1 MWRGRRLWLYKA
13 AVITDNET
21 ATGFRLAGMEVR
33 EASTP
38 AQALQMIRDYASA
51 GYGLVIVNEDLLA
64 GTEEAVARLLR
75 GRDLPVI
82 VPLPAARAHLES
94 GEAYI
99 ARLVKEHIGFA
110 VKLK

>member
-1 MWRGRRLWLYKA
+1 LYNI

-21 ATGFRLAGMEVR
+21 ATGFRLAGVEVR
-33 EASTP
+33 EAGTP
-38 AQALQMIRDYASA
+38 EEALELIRQYATA
-51 GYGLVIVNEDLLA
+51 GYGLLAVSEDLLQ
-64 GTEEAVARLLR
+64 GTDGARARLLR

-82 VPLPAARAHLES
+82 VPLPPARARLES

>member
-1 MWRGRRLWLYKA
+1 MYKV
-13 AVITDNET
+13 AVITDSET
-21 ATGFRLAGMEVR
+21 ATGFRLAGVEVR

-38 AQALQMIRDYASA
+38 AEALDLIRQYTAA
-51 GYGLVIVNEDLLA
+51 GYGLLAVNEDLLQ
-64 GTEEAVARLLR
+64 GTEDARARILR

-82 VPLPAARAHLES
+82 VPVPPARAKLES

-110 VKLK
+110 VKLR